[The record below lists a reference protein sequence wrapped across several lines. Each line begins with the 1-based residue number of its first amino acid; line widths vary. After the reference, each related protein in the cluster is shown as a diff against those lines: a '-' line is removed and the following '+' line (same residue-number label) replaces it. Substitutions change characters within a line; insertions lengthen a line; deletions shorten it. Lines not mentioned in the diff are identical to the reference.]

1 MKTLSDVLRESGLS
15 YRTLVKYLQ
24 MGLLPKPQRVWR
36 GRRGSESLY
45 PDDVIEIINW
55 VKLQQESGFS
65 LAEIAEQCRK
75 ELGEIRV
82 IKPTREY
89 LIPIRSDEPEL
100 YLDAYGNF
108 YSWLQDQI
116 DQQAPGREFSSVEME
131 IVKKGR
137 NEFLKPK
144 EIKVRPRDGND

>member
-45 PDDVIEIINW
+45 PDDVIEIISW
-55 VKLQQESGFS
+55 VKLQQELGFS

-75 ELGEIRV
+75 DLGEIRV
-82 IKPTREY
+82 IKPTGEY
-89 LIPIRSDEPEL
+89 LVPIKSDEPEL
-100 YLDAYGNF
+100 YLGAYGDF

-116 DQQAPGREFSSVEME
+116 NQQAPGHELSSVEME
-131 IVKKGR
+131 IVKKER

-144 EIKVRPRDGND
+144 EIKVRPKAEND